1 MEEVLIGVCLVL
13 CFVALGVLVAQMLV
27 VGPSVIRSMGSMGSD
42 GQFILPPDS
51 SRGSTP
57 PPVDSMFD
65 RVATL
70 FQASQGR
77 PLASS
82 QSLWE
87 GNASETSRRLAAQGG
102 ITTSIEQAFLL
113 QQAY

>member
-13 CFVALGVLVAQMLV
+13 CFVALGVLVVQLLLLGTSSTA
-27 VGPSVIRSMGSMGSD
+27 GSD
-42 GQFILPPDS
+42 GQFLVPPDS

-57 PPVDSMFD
+57 PAVNSMFD
-65 RVATL
+65 RVAAL

-77 PLASS
+77 PLSS
-82 QSLWE
+82 AQSLWE

-102 ITTSIEQAFLL
+102 ITTSTEQAFLL

>member
-13 CFVALGVLVAQMLV
+13 CFVALGVLVAQLLV
-27 VGPSVIRSMGSMGSD
+27 VGPSMIGSD
-42 GQFILPPDS
+42 GQFIVPPDS

>member
-1 MEEVLIGVCLVL
+1 MEDVLTSVCGVL
-13 CFVALGVLVAQMLV
+13 CLVALGVLVAQLLT
-27 VGPSVIRSMGSMGSD
+27 VGSPASSMIRSFGSD

-57 PPVDSMFD
+57 QDAMFD

-87 GNASETSRRLAAQGG
+87 RNASETSRRLAAQGG